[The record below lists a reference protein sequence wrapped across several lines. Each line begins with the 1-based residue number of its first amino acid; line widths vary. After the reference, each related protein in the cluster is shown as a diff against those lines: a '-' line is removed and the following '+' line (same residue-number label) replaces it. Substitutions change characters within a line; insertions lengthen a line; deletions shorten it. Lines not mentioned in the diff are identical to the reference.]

1 MRVMLERR
9 EAEVEDAGWD
19 DKECR
24 RRTKVWRMARPEAT
38 EWYLEGSVTGTWN
51 SCNGEKVIT
60 IRIELGTLG
69 TVNNKAPDRIGNSFV
84 LIRW

>member
-1 MRVMLERR
+1 LQLSRYDRLGDDHVPPDMAGACMLDLRERMRVMLERR

-38 EWYLEGSVTGTWN
+38 EWYLEGSVTGT
-51 SCNGEKVIT
+51 
-60 IRIELGTLG
+60 
-69 TVNNKAPDRIGNSFV
+69 
-84 LIRW
+84 